1 MTRQAPRI
9 VAPAALVVVLGLA
22 LVVPQLG
29 NDYYVHIFALVFT
42 NVILAASLRPSLTCG
57 QLNIG
62 HSGFMCVGAYTSALL
77 AKHWAVPFE
86 VSLLSGALLAAL
98 VGLAIGYP
106 SLRLRGVYFAMVT
119 VAFVEVIRLIAA
131 IWVPLTRGNSGL
143 SGVPKPNLLGM
154 TLTTRTSQ
162 YYLVVGLTVV
172 TLLIL
177 WKLERSRLGLIWKS
191 IGMADHLAQSLGVNV
206 ASYKLLAFTVGCF
219 FAGVAGAFYAHFIR
233 FLFPPEFGFL
243 VATNILV
250 YNFVGGRGHFV
261 GPIVGAVFLSLLS
274 EPFRGSAYETIF
286 FSIAMLLTILFLP
299 GGIITLP
306 GKLAGFRW
314 GRAASAPTPSPAG

>member
-1 MTRQAPRI
+1 MLSK
-9 VAPAALVVVLGLA
+9 AAVLVVLLAACLVPLLG
-22 LVVPQLG
+22 
-29 NDYYVHIFALVFT
+29 DYYIHVFALVLT
-42 NVILAASLRPSLTCG
+42 NVILAASLRPSLNCG

-62 HSGFMCVGAYTSALL
+62 HSAFMCVGAYTSALL
-77 AKHWAVPFE
+77 AKHFALPFE
-86 VSLLSGALLAAL
+86 LTLLSGAVLATL
-98 VGLAIGYP
+98 VGLGVGWPA
-106 SLRLRGVYFAMVT
+106 LRLRGVYFAMVT
-119 VAFVEVIRLIAA
+119 VAFVEVIRLVAA

-143 SGVPKPNLLGM
+143 SAIPKPNLLGM
-154 TLTTRTSQ
+154 TLTTRASQ
-162 YYLVVGLTVV
+162 YYLVVGLAAL
-172 TLLIL
+172 TLYVL
-177 WKLERSRLGLIWKS
+177 WKLERSRLGLTWKS
-191 IGMADHLAQSLGVNV
+191 IGMADHLAQSLGVNI
-206 ASYKLLAFTVGCF
+206 ARYKLMAFAVGCF

-306 GKLAGFRW
+306 GKLAGLRW
-314 GRAASAPTPSPAG
+314 GRAASAPTPSPAA

>member
-1 MTRQAPRI
+1 MRRAI
-9 VAPAALVVVLGLA
+9 VLVVLAVLAVAALLVPLLG
-22 LVVPQLG
+22 
-29 NDYYVHIFALVFT
+29 DYYIHVFALVFI
-42 NVILAASLRPSLTCG
+42 NIILAASLRPSLNCG

-62 HSGFMCVGAYTSALL
+62 HSAFMCVGAYTSALL
-77 AKHWAVPFE
+77 AKHYALPFE
-86 VSLLSGALLAAL
+86 LTLLAGALLATV
-98 VGLAIGYP
+98 VGLIVGYP
-106 SLRLRGVYFAMVT
+106 ALRLRGVYFAMVT

-143 SGVPKPNLLGM
+143 SGIPKPNLLGI
-154 TLTTRTSQ
+154 TLVSKSSQ
-162 YYLVVGLTVV
+162 YHLAVALTAIALFV
-172 TLLIL
+172 L
-177 WKLERSRLGLIWKS
+177 WRLERSRLGLTWRS
-191 IGMADHLAQSLGVNV
+191 IGLADNLAQSLGVNI
-206 ASYKLLAFTVGCF
+206 AAHKLLAFAVGCF

-261 GPIVGAVFLSLLS
+261 GPIVGATFLSLLS

-299 GGIITLP
+299 GGLITLP
-306 GKLAGFRW
+306 GKLAELRW
-314 GRAASAPTPSPAG
+314 WRATAAPTPSPAA

>member
-1 MTRQAPRI
+1 MRSRLVAAAVVI
-9 VAPAALVVVLGLA
+9 VPLGLA
-22 LVVPQLG
+22 LLVPLLG
-29 NDYYVHIFALVFT
+29 DYYIHVFALVFT

-62 HSGFMCVGAYTSALL
+62 HSAFMCLGAYTSALL
-77 AKHWAVPFE
+77 AKHYALPFE
-86 VSLLSGALLAAL
+86 LTLLSGALVATV
-98 VGLAIGYP
+98 VGLAVGYP
-106 SLRLRGVYFAMVT
+106 ALRLRGVYFAMVT

-143 SGVPKPNLLGM
+143 SAIPKPNLLGM
-154 TLTTRTSQ
+154 TLTTKPAQ
-162 YYLVVGLTVV
+162 YYLVVALTAI
-172 TLLIL
+172 TLLVL
-177 WKLERSRLGLIWKS
+177 WKLERSRLGLTWKS
-191 IGMADHLAQSLGVNV
+191 IGLADHLAQSVGVNIARHKLV
-206 ASYKLLAFTVGCF
+206 AFMIGCF

-306 GKLAGFRW
+306 AKLAGLRW

>member
-1 MTRQAPRI
+1 MRRAI
-9 VAPAALVVVLGLA
+9 VVVVLAVLAVLA
-22 LVVPQLG
+22 LLVPLLG
-29 NDYYVHIFALVFT
+29 DYYIHVFALVLI
-42 NVILAASLRPSLTCG
+42 NIILAASLRPSLNCG

-62 HSGFMCVGAYTSALL
+62 HSAFMCVGAYTSALL
-77 AKHWAVPFE
+77 VKHYALPFE
-86 VSLLSGALLAAL
+86 LTLLAGALLAAV
-98 VGLAIGYP
+98 VGLIVGYP
-106 SLRLRGVYFAMVT
+106 ALRLRGVYFAMVT

-143 SGVPKPNLLGM
+143 SGIPKPNLLGI
-154 TLTTRTSQ
+154 TLVSKSSQ
-162 YYLVVGLTVV
+162 YYLAVGLTAIALF
-172 TLLIL
+172 LL
-177 WKLERSRLGLIWKS
+177 WRLERSRLGLTWRS
-191 IGMADHLAQSLGVNV
+191 IGLADNLAQSLGVNI
-206 ASYKLLAFTVGCF
+206 AANKLLAFAVGCF

-261 GPIVGAVFLSLLS
+261 GPIVGATFLSLLS

-299 GGIITLP
+299 GGLITLP
-306 GKLAGFRW
+306 GKLAELKW
-314 GRAASAPTPSPAG
+314 WRATAAPTPSPAA

>member
-1 MTRQAPRI
+1 MRRAI
-9 VAPAALVVVLGLA
+9 VLVVLAVLAVAALLVPLLG
-22 LVVPQLG
+22 
-29 NDYYVHIFALVFT
+29 DYYIHVFALVFI
-42 NVILAASLRPSLTCG
+42 NIILAASLRPSLNCG

-62 HSGFMCVGAYTSALL
+62 HSAFMCVGAYTSALL
-77 AKHWAVPFE
+77 AKHYALPFE
-86 VSLLSGALLAAL
+86 LTLLAGALLATV
-98 VGLAIGYP
+98 VGLIVGYP
-106 SLRLRGVYFAMVT
+106 ALRLRGVYFAMVT

-143 SGVPKPNLLGM
+143 SGIPKPNLLGI
-154 TLTTRTSQ
+154 TLVSKSSQ
-162 YYLVVGLTVV
+162 YHLAVALTAIALFV
-172 TLLIL
+172 L
-177 WKLERSRLGLIWKS
+177 WRLERSRLGLTWRS
-191 IGMADHLAQSLGVNV
+191 IGLADNLAQSLGVNI
-206 ASYKLLAFTVGCF
+206 AAHKLLAFAVGCF

-261 GPIVGAVFLSLLS
+261 GPIVGATFLSLLS

-299 GGIITLP
+299 GGLITLP
-306 GKLAGFRW
+306 GKLAELKSW
-314 GRAASAPTPSPAG
+314 RATAAPTPSPAA

>member
-1 MTRQAPRI
+1 MLSKIA
-9 VAPAALVVVLGLA
+9 VPAVVLVGVALVLLVPLLG
-22 LVVPQLG
+22 
-29 NDYYVHIFALVFT
+29 DYYIHVFALVLT

-62 HSGFMCVGAYTSALL
+62 HSAFMCVGAYTSALL
-77 AKHWAVPFE
+77 AKHYALPFGLT
-86 VSLLSGALLAAL
+86 LLSGALLATI
-98 VGLAIGYP
+98 VGLAVGYP
-106 SLRLRGVYFAMVT
+106 ALRLRGVYFAMVT

-143 SGVPKPNLLGM
+143 SGIPKPNLLGI
-154 TLTTRTSQ
+154 TLTSKPSQ
-162 YYLVVGLTVV
+162 YYLIVGLTAI
-172 TLLIL
+172 TLFVL
-177 WKLERSRLGLIWKS
+177 WRLERSRFGLTWKS
-191 IGMADHLAQSLGVNV
+191 IGLADNLAQSLGVNI
-206 ASYKLLAFTVGCF
+206 AAYKLSAFAVGCF

-243 VATNILV
+243 MATNILV

-261 GPIVGAVFLSLLS
+261 GPIVGAIFLSLLS

-306 GKLAGFRW
+306 GKLAGLRW
-314 GRAASAPTPSPAG
+314 GRAASAPSPVG

>member
-1 MTRQAPRI
+1 MPRRLR
-9 VAPAALVVVLGLA
+9 VAITLVALVVIALLVPGLG
-22 LVVPQLG
+22 G
-29 NDYYVHIFALVFT
+29 DYYVHVFALVFT

-62 HSGFMCVGAYTSALL
+62 HSGFMCIGAYCSALL

-86 VSLLSGALLAAL
+86 LSLLSGALLAAL
-98 VGLAIGYP
+98 VGLAIGFP

-143 SGVPKPNLLGM
+143 SAIPKPNILGM
-154 TLTTRTSQ
+154 TLVTRASQ
-162 YYLVVGLTVV
+162 YYLVVVLTVI

-177 WKLERSRLGLIWKS
+177 WKLEKSRLGLIWRS
-191 IGMADHLAQSLGVNV
+191 IGMADNLAQSLGVNV
-206 ASYKLLAFTVGCF
+206 ANYKLLAFVIGCF
-219 FAGVAGAFYAHFIR
+219 FAGVAGSFYAHFIR

-261 GPIVGAVFLSLLS
+261 GPIVGAIFLSLLS

-306 GKLAGFRW
+306 AKLAGLGR
-314 GRAASAPTPSPAG
+314 GRAVSAPSPSPAG

>member
-1 MTRQAPRI
+1 MLRAI
-9 VAPAALVVVLGLA
+9 VVVALAVVAVLA
-22 LVVPQLG
+22 LLVPQLG
-29 NDYYVHIFALVFT
+29 DYYIHVFT
-42 NVILAASLRPSLTCG
+42 LVLINIILAASLRPSLNCG

-62 HSGFMCVGAYTSALL
+62 HSAFMCVGAYTSALL
-77 AKHWAVPFE
+77 AKHYALPFE
-86 VSLLSGALLAAL
+86 LTLLAGALLATG
-98 VGLAIGYP
+98 VGLIVGYP
-106 SLRLRGVYFAMVT
+106 ALRLRGVYFAMVT

-143 SGVPKPNLLGM
+143 SGIPKPNLLGI
-154 TLTTRTSQ
+154 TLVSKSSQ
-162 YYLVVGLTVV
+162 YYLAVGLTAIVLFV
-172 TLLIL
+172 L
-177 WKLERSRLGLIWKS
+177 WRLERSRLGLTWRS
-191 IGMADHLAQSLGVNV
+191 IGLADNLAQSLGVNV
-206 ASYKLLAFTVGCF
+206 AAHKLLAFAVGCF

-261 GPIVGAVFLSLLS
+261 GPIVGATFLSLLS

-299 GGIITLP
+299 GGLITLP
-306 GKLAGFRW
+306 GKLAQLKSW
-314 GRAASAPTPSPAG
+314 RATAAPTPSPVA